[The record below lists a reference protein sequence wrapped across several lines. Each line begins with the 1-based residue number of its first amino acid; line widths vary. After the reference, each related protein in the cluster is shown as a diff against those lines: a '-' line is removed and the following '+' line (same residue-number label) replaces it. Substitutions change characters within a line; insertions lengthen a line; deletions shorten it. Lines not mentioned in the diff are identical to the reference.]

1 MLNNGDITQA
11 TYNQFLKG
19 VQLYYK
25 DALDYI
31 QRKFHIS
38 DPVICNSRWVNAL
51 ERDKAEQNQVE
62 FFLEKYS
69 NRKFLQNISN
79 DVPFDEFVNDQS
91 MFDDGISA
99 DAWAEN
105 KRMKTRQSI
114 IVLMSCFITLQR
126 L

>member
-79 DVPFDEFVNDQS
+79 DVPFDEFVNYQS
-91 MFDDGISA
+91 MFDDDISA

>member
-31 QRKFHIS
+31 QRKFHVS

-79 DVPFDEFVNDQS
+79 DVPFDEFVNYQS
-91 MFDDGISA
+91 MFDDDISA

>member
-1 MLNNGDITQA
+1 M
-11 TYNQFLKG
+11 
-19 VQLYYK
+19 
-25 DALDYI
+25 

-38 DPVICNSRWVNAL
+38 DPVISNSRWVNAL

-79 DVPFDEFVNDQS
+79 DVPFDEFVNYQS
-91 MFDDGISA
+91 MFDDDISA

-114 IVLMSCFITLQR
+114 IVLMSCSITLQR

>member
-38 DPVICNSRWVNAL
+38 DPVVCNSRWVNAL
-51 ERDKAEQNQVE
+51 DRDKAEQNQVE

-79 DVPFDEFVNDQS
+79 DVPFDEFVNYQS
-91 MFDDGISA
+91 MFDDDISA